1 MTSYAD
7 SPRIGSPPGF
17 RVRDA
22 VGPRGSGATSVPE
35 TATFARRFRE
45 LAGNIEGFIL
55 GKPEVVRLALVCLLA
70 EGHLLIEDVPGVAKT
85 SLAKAIARSVAGAE
99 VRRIQFTP
107 DLLPSDVT
115 GVQVYVQATGSFEFR
130 RGPVFAN
137 ILLGD
142 EINRASPKTQSA
154 LLEVMAEHQV
164 TVDGVAHPVPR
175 PFLCIA
181 TQNPVEHQGTYPL
194 PEAQLDRFLMR
205 VTVGYPEELA
215 DEVAI
220 IADGVARRRPEELK
234 PVLDLDQLRAMITEL
249 RELHVSPKL
258 RTYVATITRA
268 TRKHPDVRLG
278 ASPRGSIALA
288 TAAQAYAA
296 SMGREY
302 VTADD
307 VKAVAAPV
315 LSHRLLLTSEARL
328 QRRAPATIVAEIL
341 AGAPVPREPDR
352 R

>member
-1 MTSYAD
+1 MQQQQ
-7 SPRIGSPPGF
+7 R
-17 RVRDA
+17 R
-22 VGPRGSGATSVPE
+22 SGATRVPD
-35 TATFARRFRE
+35 TATFQRRFHE
-45 LAGNIEGFIL
+45 LAGNIEDFIR

-85 SLAKAIARSVAGAE
+85 SLAKAIARSIAGAE

-107 DLLPSDVT
+107 DLLPTDVT
-115 GVQVYVQATGSFEFR
+115 GVQIYDQARGRFEFR
-130 RGPVFAN
+130 EGPVFAN

-164 TVDGVAHPVPR
+164 TVDGVAHAVPH

-181 TQNPVEHQGTYPL
+181 TQNPVEHQGTYAL

-205 VTVGYPEELA
+205 ITIGYPEELD

-234 PVLDLDQLRAMITEL
+234 PVIELDQLRTMINKL

-258 RTYVATITRA
+258 QSYVATITRA

-278 ASPRGSIALA
+278 VSPRGSIALA
-288 TAAQAYAA
+288 NAAQAYAA
-296 SMGREY
+296 SMGREF

-307 VKAVAAPV
+307 VKAVAVPV
-315 LSHRLLLTSEARL
+315 LCHRLLLTSEARF
-328 QRRAPATIVAEIL
+328 QKRTPEAIVAEIL
-341 AGAPVPREPDR
+341 AGVPVPRAPER